1 MPSRLATPTYTMNMD
16 NSWQRPG
23 SIRNRILFFS
33 ILVTLVPSIG
43 MGWFW
48 YDISRKT
55 TTAKIEQ
62 QLIGSADIIEREI
75 GLWFKERNYDLR
87 VFSNS
92 FVVPEN
98 LGIYRQE
105 KTSGNGP
112 SQKTEVALKKISTYL
127 GIIISKFQNYQRLA
141 VLDTEGKVLASSSP
155 VLQEKFVML
164 PDNWQEQV
172 QHNQYFIGNYFLTD
186 PEGGPL
192 VQIGIPLIE
201 NTDDTV
207 IGFFVLDAH
216 LDTIRNLVTGSLL
229 DRGTQSGSAVTL
241 LEKDG
246 RIIFSTAPTGSADT
260 ADVVTE
266 EAMKLFQ
273 RPGILHEY
281 VNRRHIA
288 VLGIGFSLTE
298 LPWYLLMEK
307 NRDDVYATLIE
318 ARNRIL
324 LITALLTV
332 VIGGTAIIIARN
344 IIIPLQ
350 ELIRG
355 VQQVAAG
362 NLQISVPVR
371 RKDELGLVTTMFNE
385 MVERLHES
393 QTRLEEL
400 ATTDPLTGLANR
412 KQIMASLELQME
424 GFCRH
429 GTPFSL
435 LMLDIDFFKKV
446 NDTYGHQAG
455 DSVLVEIASILGTI
469 LRTLDTAGRYGGEEF
484 VVILDTADQAQ
495 AVQSAERI
503 RRAVE
508 RHVFSWNG
516 HEMRITVSVGAS
528 AIHSSDETVD
538 SLIARVDEALY
549 RAKSEG
555 RNRVCIPNNVP
566 ANLMKVDEHHDQT

>member
-1 MPSRLATPTYTMNMD
+1 MNID
-16 NSWQRPG
+16 NNWQRPG

-48 YDISRKT
+48 YDISRST

-62 QLIGSADIIEREI
+62 QLTGSADIIEREI

-92 FVVPEN
+92 FVVAEN
-98 LGIYRQE
+98 LGIYQRE
-105 KTSGNGP
+105 KTNPTGS
-112 SQKTEVALKKISTYL
+112 TEATDEALKKISTYL
-127 GIIISKFQNYQRLA
+127 GIIITKFQNYQRLA
-141 VLDTEGKVLASSSP
+141 VLDMDGRVLASSSP
-155 VLQEKFVML
+155 VSQEGFVML
-164 PDNWQEQV
+164 PENWQEQV
-172 QHNQYFIGNYFLTD
+172 QHNQYFIGNYFLTN
-186 PEGGPL
+186 PTGGPL
-192 VQIGIPLIE
+192 VLIGIPLFE
-201 NTDDTV
+201 GNANSA
-207 IGFFVLDAH
+207 IGFFVLEAH
-216 LDTIRNLVTGSLL
+216 LDKIKNLVAGSLP
-229 DRGTQSGSAVTL
+229 DISQDGNTVTL

-246 RIIFSTAPTGSADT
+246 RIIFSTAPTGIDDP

-266 EAMKLFQ
+266 QAMQLFQ
-273 RPGILHEY
+273 RPGVLHEY
-281 VNRRHIA
+281 VNRRQIA
-288 VLGIGFSLTE
+288 VLGIGFTLTE

-307 NRDDVYATLIE
+307 NKADVYATLIK
-318 ARNRIL
+318 ARNQIL
-324 LITALLTV
+324 LITMLLSV
-332 VIGGTAIIIARN
+332 VIGGSAIIIARN
-344 IIIPLQ
+344 IIFPLR
-350 ELIRG
+350 ELIKG
-355 VQQVAAG
+355 VQRVAEGDLQVA
-362 NLQISVPVR
+362 VPVR
-371 RKDELGLVTTMFNE
+371 KKDELGLVTAMFNE

-393 QTRLEEL
+393 QAQLEEL

-429 GTPFSL
+429 GTNFSL

-469 LRTLDTAGRYGGEEF
+469 LRALDTAGRYGGEEF
-484 VVILDTADQAQ
+484 VVILDTADQEQ

-508 RHVFSWNG
+508 RHVFSWHG
-516 HEMRITVSVGAS
+516 HELRITVSVGAS
-528 AIHSSDETVD
+528 TIHPNDETVN

-555 RNRVCIPNNVP
+555 RNRVCIPTHDP
-566 ANLMKVDEHHDQT
+566 AVIVEGG

>member
-1 MPSRLATPTYTMNMD
+1 MNID

-62 QLIGSADIIEREI
+62 QLTGSADIIEREI

-98 LGIYRQE
+98 LGIYQRE
-105 KTSGNGP
+105 KTSTTGP
-112 SQKTEVALKKISTYL
+112 SEKTEEALKKISTYL
-127 GIIISKFQNYQRLA
+127 GIIITKFQNYQTLA
-141 VLDTEGKVLASSSP
+141 VLDAGGKVLASSSP

-192 VQIGIPLIE
+192 VLIGIPLIE
-201 NTDDTV
+201 STENAV
-207 IGFFVLDAH
+207 IGFFVLEAH
-216 LDTIRNLVTGSLL
+216 LDTIRSLVTGSLP
-229 DRGTQSGSAVTL
+229 DRRIQNGSAVTL

-246 RIIFSTAPTGSADT
+246 RIIFSSTPTGSADT
-260 ADVVTE
+260 ADIVTE
-266 EAMKLFQ
+266 EALKLFQ
-273 RPGILHEY
+273 QPGILHEY
-281 VNRRHIA
+281 VNRKQVA
-288 VLGIGFSLTE
+288 VLGMGFSFTE

-307 NRDDVYATLIE
+307 NRDDVYATIME
-318 ARNRIL
+318 ARNQIL
-324 LITALLTV
+324 LITALLSV
-332 VIGGTAIIIARN
+332 VIGGTAVIIARQ
-344 IIIPLQ
+344 IIFPLK
-350 ELIRG
+350 ELIKG
-355 VQQVAAG
+355 VQQVAG
-362 NLQISVPVR
+362 GDLQVSVPVR

-385 MVERLHES
+385 MVERLQEN

-412 KQIMASLELQME
+412 KQIMTSLELQLE
-424 GFCRH
+424 GFYRH
-429 GTPFSL
+429 GTSFSL

-455 DSVLVEIASILGTI
+455 DSILVEIASILGTI

-516 HEMRITVSVGAS
+516 HELRITISVGAS
-528 AIHSSDETVD
+528 AIHPSDETVN

-555 RNRVCIPNNVP
+555 RNRVCIPTIMETGEVLNQ
-566 ANLMKVDEHHDQT
+566 A

>member
-1 MPSRLATPTYTMNMD
+1 MNID
-16 NSWQRPG
+16 NSWQQPG
-23 SIRNRILFFS
+23 SIRNRILLFS

-48 YDISRKT
+48 YDISQKT
-55 TTAKIEQ
+55 TTARIEQ
-62 QLIGSADIIEREI
+62 QLTGSADMIKREI

-92 FVVPEN
+92 SVVPAN
-98 LGIYRQE
+98 LGIYQQE
-105 KTSGNGP
+105 KTSSTGP
-112 SQKTEVALKKISTYL
+112 SPKTDEALHKISTYL
-127 GIIISKFQNYQRLA
+127 GIIITKFENYHRLA

-155 VLQEKFVML
+155 VLQETFVVL

-172 QHNQYFIGNYFLTD
+172 QDHQYFIGNYFLTD

-192 VQIGIPLIE
+192 VLIGIPLIE
-201 NTDDTV
+201 SAEDAV
-207 IGFFVLDAH
+207 IGFFVLEAQ
-216 LDTIRNLVTGSLL
+216 LDTIRGLVTGSLP
-229 DRGTQSGSAVTL
+229 DGRIQAGSAVTL

-246 RIIFSTAPTGSADT
+246 RIIFSTAPTGPVDNADI
-260 ADVVTE
+260 VTE
-266 EAMKLFQ
+266 EALQLFQ

-281 VNRRHIA
+281 VNRNQIA
-288 VLGIGFSLTE
+288 VLGMGFPLAE
-298 LPWYLLMEK
+298 LPWYLLMVQ
-307 NRDDVYATLIE
+307 NRDNVYATLME

-332 VIGGTAIIIARN
+332 IIGGTAVIIVRR
-344 IIIPLQ
+344 IIFPLQ

-355 VQQVAAG
+355 VEQVASG
-362 NLQISVPVR
+362 NLQVSVPVK
-371 RKDELGLVTTMFNE
+371 RKDELGIVTTMFNE
-385 MVERLHES
+385 MVKRLQEN
-393 QTRLEEL
+393 QLRLEEL

-412 KQIMASLELQME
+412 KQIMTSLELQME

-429 GTPFSL
+429 GTSFSL

-484 VVILDTADQAQ
+484 VVILDTADQSQ
-495 AVQSAERI
+495 AFQSAERI

-516 HEMRITVSVGAS
+516 HELRITVSVGAS
-528 AIHSSDETVD
+528 AIYPTDETVN

-555 RNRVCIPNNVP
+555 RNRVCVP
-566 ANLMKVDEHHDQT
+566 IMEAHESRKHS